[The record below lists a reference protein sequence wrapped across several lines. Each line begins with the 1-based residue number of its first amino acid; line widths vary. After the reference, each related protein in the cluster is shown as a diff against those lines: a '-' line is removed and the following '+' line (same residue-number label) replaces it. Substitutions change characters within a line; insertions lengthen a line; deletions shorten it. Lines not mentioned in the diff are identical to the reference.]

1 MRIEESALVVVVAE
15 ILDVL
20 GRQRVLL
27 RPIIVHLGRVVE
39 SDTEELGE
47 GVDVVGQA
55 FLSVVFVSLTFRNAL
70 RQGQSIG
77 LRQVIMVIACSIF
90 SPISPRVK
98 GAIEVTAAVCIA
110 GLRSQIA
117 KARIVVGVGFVDY
130 GLGVVSFVVQVVL
143 RH

>member
-27 RPIIVHLGRVVE
+27 RPVIVHLGGVVE

-55 FLSVVFVSLTFRNAL
+55 FLSVVFVSLTFGNAL

-77 LRQVIMVIACSIF
+77 L
-90 SPISPRVK
+90 
-98 GAIEVTAAVCIA
+98 
-110 GLRSQIA
+110 
-117 KARIVVGVGFVDY
+117 
-130 GLGVVSFVVQVVL
+130 
-143 RH
+143 